1 MTIYMLLEQIIII
14 IIINNALKKI
24 CYGCMTIDDELILW
38 YCGTTFIFVLSIYLL
53 DNIHL

>member
-1 MTIYMLLEQIIII
+1 MTIYMLLEQIII

>member
-14 IIINNALKKI
+14 INNAFKKI
-24 CYGCMTIDDELILW
+24 AMDVWLYIDDELILW